1 MASVRRFIGFPNYLS
16 KFLPRLSDALE
27 PLRKLTLSDVEWFWT
42 DVHDDAVRQ
51 VKLLVTDAPVLKY
64 FDSTESLT
72 LQCDA
77 SEKVL
82 GAVLLQKGQPIA
94 YASRALT
101 DAETRFAQIEKE
113 LLAAVYGLHTYT
125 YSREVTVESNHKPL
139 EVFKKTLHRA
149 PKRLQRMFMRT

>member
-1 MASVRRFIGFPNYLS
+1 M
-16 KFLPRLSDALE
+16 
-27 PLRKLTLSDVEWFWT
+27 EWFWT

-51 VKLLVTDAPVLKY
+51 VKLLVTNAPVLKH

-77 SEKVL
+77 SDKVL

-113 LLAAVYGLHTYT
+113 LLAVVYGLHTYT
-125 YSREVTVESNHKPL
+125 YGREVTVESNHKHL

-149 PKRLQRMFMRT
+149 PKRLQGMFMRT